1 MTEFIKNIWHIVE
14 HPLIETLKM
23 VPILFLAYLFMEWL
37 EYADEGK
44 MATFV
49 KKSRRFGPL
58 FGSGLGLIP
67 QCGFSGAIA
76 SMYAAGTVTL
86 GTLLAVM
93 LTTSDEMLP
102 MLISAKF
109 SGLAILL
116 ILAAKFIIGLIVG
129 FTADIILRK
138 KNAEK
143 EQDIHSFCE
152 REHCDCDDGIF
163 VSALKHTLKIT
174 LIILVIS
181 IILHF
186 LVDSIPESTF
196 KAILN
201 FPVLSEIFASLIG
214 LIPNCAVSVLFTKL
228 YIDGALGIGPLLC
241 ALLSNGGIGL
251 LVLYR
256 TNPDRKLNLIITL
269 VLFLSALLFGTVA
282 GLLF

>member
-1 MTEFIKNIWHIVE
+1 MTEFFESIWHIVE

-23 VPILFLAYLFMEWL
+23 VPIMFLAYLFMEWL

-44 MATFV
+44 MVILV
-49 KKSRRFGPL
+49 KKSRRLGPL

-86 GTLLAVM
+86 GTLLAVI

-109 SGLAILL
+109 PVITILL
-116 ILAAKFIIGLIVG
+116 ILFAKFLIGIIVG
-129 FTADIILRK
+129 FSADIFLRK

-228 YIDGALGIGPLLC
+228 YIDGTLGIGPLLC

-256 TNPDRKLNLIITL
+256 TNPDRKANLIITL
-269 VLFLSALLFGTVA
+269 VLFLSALIFGTVA
-282 GLLF
+282 GILF